1 MRTGASPPPVVAD
14 KRGNPMHSWRTLIL
28 PHMEQGALYRTY
40 NFGEPWNGPD
50 NGKLTS
56 APLRCYCCPSD
67 PSVADRPMTSY
78 VAVTGPGT
86 VWDEHH
92 LTVAPPRVI
101 VFEVVDSG
109 IQWAEPRDMT
119 LDEACHS
126 VGDGRGPRITGH
138 NSLFDGFFVQT
149 ETTANTH
156 VLLSDRSVRSIPPGM
171 PPEILGGLFVGDEKA
186 WKACDKFPTT
196 HRERILTIYWTNC
209 VALAVLIVSYA
220 VLVLRAVRPVTVAKR
235 VFGINLR

>member
-1 MRTGASPPPVVAD
+1 MTATLLIGLCLFTVLPPAVQDLRGVTGRRALCVNNLQMIGFALAEYEMRTGSPPPVVAD

-109 IQWAEPRDMT
+109 IQW
-119 LDEACHS
+119 
-126 VGDGRGPRITGH
+126 
-138 NSLFDGFFVQT
+138 
-149 ETTANTH
+149 
-156 VLLSDRSVRSIPPGM
+156 RS
-171 PPEILGGLFVGDEKA
+171 
-186 WKACDKFPTT
+186 
-196 HRERILTIYWTNC
+196 
-209 VALAVLIVSYA
+209 
-220 VLVLRAVRPVTVAKR
+220 RAT
-235 VFGINLR
+235 